1 MMNKSDFMN
10 PRSRFYGEFTPQN
23 LMFDANLQEFAH
35 RVSIVTALTTGGKLM
50 PEEAYSQIKKLWHEL
65 KNSKR
70 ELGIGKKPTE
80 GTQGMEN

>member
-1 MMNKSDFMN
+1 MNKSDFIS

-23 LMFDANLQEFAH
+23 LVFDANLQEFAH

-65 KNSKR
+65 KSSKKQ
-70 ELGIGKKPTE
+70 LGIGTKPTE
-80 GTQGMEN
+80 GTQEMKN